1 MIKFRSIVAVA
12 IAFVLIGSSANAALK
27 PAEIPPVFEKLL
39 NSPTLA
45 NPAMIVIDGSTGET
59 IYEKNI
65 NAQRKPASVMKV
77 LTAAMVLQYLDP
89 LKVYTTEI
97 SIAPEA
103 NTIYI
108 KGSLDPWIGT
118 THSVARKM
126 NRASLTHMASNA
138 TNAVRSYNAG
148 ELVDYTVVY
157 SDLYEQDVKNF
168 KKYWADRGFK
178 PVFSAQKT
186 LDLSSVVTVP
196 IAIETSPPV
205 AKILDWMML
214 WSDNELAE
222 RLARLSSKA
231 AGEPF
236 GILGVEKIFRKLLAD
251 LQIDASKLVVKDA
264 SGLSKSNKVT
274 AKMIGELL
282 YKLRKDARFT
292 GLHPVLPVSG
302 VSGTLNDRFIET
314 APSAV
319 GLVRA
324 KTGSLN
330 GTATLAGYV
339 ESSDREY
346 VFVTLADQIPR
357 GYTSLK
363 KARAAIDKILGRIA
377 APNIPAEISP
387 LPQNL

>member
-1 MIKFRSIVAVA
+1 MNKVRSVFALA
-12 IAFVLIGSSANAALK
+12 IAFVLIGSSASATLK
-27 PAEIPPVFEKLL
+27 PTEIPPVFEKLL
-39 NSPTLA
+39 NSPTLS

-89 LKVYTTEI
+89 LKVYTTEVRI
-97 SIAPEA
+97 TPET
-103 NTIYI
+103 NTLYI

-157 SDLYEQDVKNF
+157 SDLFEQDVKNF
-168 KKYWADRGFK
+168 KKYWADHGFK
-178 PVFSAQKT
+178 PIFKAEKA
-186 LDLSSVVTVP
+186 DLLFNETAIPVVT
-196 IAIETSPPV
+196 ETSPPV

-214 WSDNELAE
+214 WSDNQLAE

-236 GILGVEKIFRKLLAD
+236 GILGVEKIFKKLLAD
-251 LQIDASKLVVKDA
+251 LQIDSSKLVVKDA

-282 YKLRKDARFT
+282 YKLRKDPRFA

-302 VSGTLNDRFIET
+302 ISGTLNERFIDT

-387 LPQNL
+387 LPSGI

>member
-1 MIKFRSIVAVA
+1 MIKFKSIAAVA
-12 IAFVLIGSSANAALK
+12 IAFVLIGSSASATLK

-39 NSPTLA
+39 NSPTLS
-45 NPAMIVIDGSTGET
+45 NPAMILIDGSTGET

-65 NAQRKPASVMKV
+65 YAQRKPASVMKV

-89 LKVYTTEI
+89 LKVFTTEVR
-97 SIAPEA
+97 IAPEI

-108 KGSLDPWIGT
+108 SGSLDPWIST
-118 THSVARKM
+118 THTVARKM
-126 NRASLTHMASNA
+126 NRASLTHMASNT

-148 ELVDYTVVY
+148 ELVDYTVKY

-168 KKYWADRGFK
+168 KSYWAKRGFK
-178 PVFSAQKT
+178 PVFKAEKADQMLNET
-186 LDLSSVVTVP
+186 AVPVVT
-196 IAIETSPPV
+196 ETSPPV
-205 AKILDWMML
+205 SKILDWMML
-214 WSDNELAE
+214 WSDNQLAD

-236 GILGVEKIFRKLLAD
+236 GILGVERIFKKLLTE
-251 LQIDASKLVVKDA
+251 LQIDSSKLVVKDA
-264 SGLSKSNKVT
+264 SGLSRSNKVT

-282 YKLRKDARFT
+282 YKLRKDPRFV
-292 GLHPVLPVSG
+292 GLYSVLPVSG
-302 VSGTLNDRFIET
+302 VSGTLNERFIDT
-314 APSAV
+314 APTAV

-346 VFVTLADQIPR
+346 VFVTLADEIPR

-387 LPQNL
+387 IPSGS

>member
-1 MIKFRSIVAVA
+1 MFKFRSIFVGA
-12 IAFVLIGSSANAALK
+12 IALSLVSPTASANLK

-157 SDLYEQDVKNF
+157 SDLYEQDIKNF

-178 PVFSAQKT
+178 PVFNAQKT
-186 LDLSSVVTVP
+186 LDLSSAVTVP

-236 GILGVEKIFRKLLAD
+236 GILGVEKIFRKLLSD

-314 APSAV
+314 APTAV

>member
-1 MIKFRSIVAVA
+1 MFKFRSIFVGA
-12 IAFVLIGSSANAALK
+12 IALSLVSPTASANLK

-89 LKVYTTEI
+89 LKVFTTEI

-157 SDLYEQDVKNF
+157 SDLYEQDIKNF

-178 PVFSAQKT
+178 PVFNAQKT
-186 LDLSSVVTVP
+186 LDLSSAVTVP

-292 GLHPVLPVSG
+292 GLYPVLPVSG

-314 APSAV
+314 APTAV

-387 LPQNL
+387 LPSGI

>member
-168 KKYWADRGFK
+168 KKYWGDRGFK

-292 GLHPVLPVSG
+292 GLYPVLPVSG

-346 VFVTLADQIPR
+346 VFVTLADQIPK

>member
-1 MIKFRSIVAVA
+1 MIKFKSIVAVA

-27 PAEIPPVFEKLL
+27 PTEIPPVFEKLL
-39 NSPTLA
+39 NSPTLS
-45 NPAMIVIDGSTGET
+45 NPAMIVIDGSTGQT

-65 NAQRKPASVMKV
+65 YAQRKPASVLKV

-89 LKVYTTEI
+89 NKVFTTEVR
-97 SIAPEA
+97 IAPDI
-103 NTIYI
+103 NTIYLN
-108 KGSLDPWIGT
+108 GSLDPWIGT
-118 THSVARKM
+118 NHSVARKM
-126 NRASLTHMASNA
+126 KRASLTHMASNA

-148 ELVDYTVVY
+148 ELVDYTVIHNG
-157 SDLYEQDVKNF
+157 LYEQDVKNF
-168 KKYWADRGFK
+168 KSYWAKRGFK
-178 PVFSAQKT
+178 PVFKAEKADQMINET
-186 LDLSSVVTVP
+186 AVSVVT
-196 IAIETSPPV
+196 ETSPPV
-205 AKILDWMML
+205 SKILDWMML
-214 WSDNELAE
+214 WSDNQLAD
-222 RLARLSSKA
+222 RLARLSSQA

-236 GILGVEKIFRKLLAD
+236 GILGVEKIFKSLLTE
-251 LQIDASKLVVKDA
+251 LQIDSSKLVVKDA
-264 SGLSKSNKVT
+264 SGLSRSNKVT

-282 YKLRKDARFT
+282 YKLRKDPRFT
-292 GLHPVLPVSG
+292 GLYPVLPVSG

-314 APSAV
+314 APTAV

-346 VFVTLADQIPR
+346 VFVTLADEIPR

-387 LPQNL
+387 LPTGI

>member
-1 MIKFRSIVAVA
+1 MFKFRSIFVGA
-12 IAFVLIGSSANAALK
+12 IALSLVSPTASANLK

-138 TNAVRSYNAG
+138 TNAVRSYNVD
-148 ELVDYTVVY
+148 ELVDYTVIY
-157 SDLYEQDVKNF
+157 SDLYEQDIKNF

-178 PVFSAQKT
+178 PVFKAQKT

-292 GLHPVLPVSG
+292 GLYPVLPVSG

-314 APSAV
+314 APSAI

>member
-1 MIKFRSIVAVA
+1 MFKFRSVLVAFIVLT
-12 IAFVLIGSSANAALK
+12 FVSSPANANLK
-27 PAEIPPVFEKLL
+27 PTEIPSVFEKLL
-39 NSPTLA
+39 NSPTLS

-59 IYEKNI
+59 IYEKNVY
-65 NAQRKPASVMKV
+65 AQRKPASVMKL

-89 LKVYTTEI
+89 LKVFTTEVR
-97 SIAPEA
+97 IAPEI

-108 KGSLDPWIGT
+108 KGSLDPWVGT

-126 NRASLTHMASNA
+126 SRASLTHMASNA
-138 TNAVRSYNAG
+138 TNAIRSYNAG

-157 SDLYEQDVKNF
+157 SDLFEQDVKNF
-168 KKYWADRGFK
+168 KSYWAKRGFK
-178 PVFSAQKT
+178 PVFKAAKADQMVNET
-186 LDLSSVVTVP
+186 AVLVVT
-196 IAIETSPPV
+196 ETSPTV

-214 WSDNELAE
+214 WSDNQLAE
-222 RLARLSSKA
+222 RLARLSSQA

-236 GILGVEKIFRKLLAD
+236 GILGVERIFKKLLAE
-251 LQIDASKLVVKDA
+251 LQIDSSKLVVKDA

-282 YKLRKDARFT
+282 YKLRKDPRFT

-302 VSGTLNDRFIET
+302 VSGTLNERFIDT
-314 APSAV
+314 APTAV

-387 LPQNL
+387 LPSGI

>member
-1 MIKFRSIVAVA
+1 MNKVRSVFALA
-12 IAFVLIGSSANAALK
+12 IAFVLIGSSASATLK
-27 PAEIPPVFEKLL
+27 PTEIPLVFEKLL
-39 NSPTLA
+39 NSPTLS

-89 LKVYTTEI
+89 LKVYTTEVRI
-97 SIAPEA
+97 TPET
-103 NTIYI
+103 NTLYI

-157 SDLYEQDVKNF
+157 SDLFEQDVKNF
-168 KKYWADRGFK
+168 KKYWADHGFK
-178 PVFSAQKT
+178 PIFKAEKA
-186 LDLSSVVTVP
+186 DLLFNETAIPVVT
-196 IAIETSPPV
+196 ETSPPV

-214 WSDNELAE
+214 WSDNQLAE

-236 GILGVEKIFRKLLAD
+236 GILGVEKIFKKLLAD
-251 LQIDASKLVVKDA
+251 LQIDSSKLVVKDA

-282 YKLRKDARFT
+282 YKLRIDPRFA
-292 GLHPVLPVSG
+292 GLYPVLPVSG
-302 VSGTLNDRFIET
+302 ISGTLNERFIDT

-387 LPQNL
+387 LPSGI

>member
-1 MIKFRSIVAVA
+1 MFKFKSVLVVSIALSLVS
-12 IAFVLIGSSANAALK
+12 SSASANLK
-27 PAEIPPVFEKLL
+27 PTEIPSVFEKLL
-39 NSPTLA
+39 NSPTLS

-65 NAQRKPASVMKV
+65 YAQRKPASVMKV

-89 LKVYTTEI
+89 LKVFTTEVRI
-97 SIAPEA
+97 TPET
-103 NTIYI
+103 NTLYI

-138 TNAVRSYNAG
+138 TNAIRSYNAG
-148 ELVDYTVVY
+148 ELVGYTVIY
-157 SDLYEQDVKNF
+157 SGLYEQDVKNF
-168 KKYWADRGFK
+168 KSYWAKRGFK
-178 PVFSAQKT
+178 PLFKAEKADQM
-186 LDLSSVVTVP
+186 LSETAVPVVT
-196 IAIETSPPV
+196 ETSPPV
-205 AKILDWMML
+205 SKILDWMML
-214 WSDNELAE
+214 WSDNQLAD
-222 RLARLSSKA
+222 RLARLSSQA

-236 GILGVEKIFRKLLAD
+236 GILGVERIFKKLLAE
-251 LQIDASKLVVKDA
+251 LQIDSSKLVVKDA
-264 SGLSKSNKVT
+264 SGLSRSNKVT

-282 YKLRKDARFT
+282 YKLRKDPRFT
-292 GLHPVLPVSG
+292 GLYPVLPVSG
-302 VSGTLNDRFIET
+302 VSGTLNERFIDT
-314 APSAV
+314 APTAI

-363 KARAAIDKILGRIA
+363 RARAAIDKILGRIA

-387 LPQNL
+387 LPSGI

>member
-1 MIKFRSIVAVA
+1 MGA
-12 IAFVLIGSSANAALK
+12 IALSLVSPTASANLK

-89 LKVYTTEI
+89 LKVFTTEI

-157 SDLYEQDVKNF
+157 SDLYEQDIKNF

-178 PVFSAQKT
+178 PVFKAQKT

-292 GLHPVLPVSG
+292 GLYPVLPVSG

>member
-1 MIKFRSIVAVA
+1 MFKFRSVLVASIVLT
-12 IAFVLIGSSANAALK
+12 FVSSPANANLK
-27 PAEIPPVFEKLL
+27 PTEIPSVFEKLL
-39 NSPTLA
+39 NSPTLS

-59 IYEKNI
+59 IYEKNVY
-65 NAQRKPASVMKV
+65 AQRKPASVMKL

-89 LKVYTTEI
+89 LKVFTTEVR
-97 SIAPEA
+97 IAPEI

-108 KGSLDPWIGT
+108 KGSLDPWVGT

-138 TNAVRSYNAG
+138 TNAIRSYNAG
-148 ELVDYTVVY
+148 ELVDYTVIY
-157 SDLYEQDVKNF
+157 SDLFEQDVKNF
-168 KKYWADRGFK
+168 KSYWAKRGFK
-178 PVFSAQKT
+178 PVFKAAKADQMVNET
-186 LDLSSVVTVP
+186 AVLVVT
-196 IAIETSPPV
+196 ETSPTV

-214 WSDNELAE
+214 WSDNQLAE
-222 RLARLSSKA
+222 RLARLSSQA

-236 GILGVEKIFRKLLAD
+236 GILGVERIFKKLLAE
-251 LQIDASKLVVKDA
+251 LQIDSSKLVVKDA

-282 YKLRKDARFT
+282 YKLRKDPRFT

-302 VSGTLNDRFIET
+302 VSGTLNERFIDT
-314 APSAV
+314 APTAV

-387 LPQNL
+387 LPSGI

>member
-1 MIKFRSIVAVA
+1 MFKFKSIFVGA
-12 IAFVLIGSSANAALK
+12 IALSLVSPTASANLK

-89 LKVYTTEI
+89 LKVFTTEI

-178 PVFSAQKT
+178 PVFKAQKT

-292 GLHPVLPVSG
+292 GLYPVLPVSG

-346 VFVTLADQIPR
+346 VFVTLADQIPK

>member
-1 MIKFRSIVAVA
+1 MFKFRSVLVATIVLTLV
-12 IAFVLIGSSANAALK
+12 SSPANANLK
-27 PAEIPPVFEKLL
+27 PTEIPSVFEKLL
-39 NSPTLA
+39 NSPTLS

-59 IYEKNI
+59 IYEKNVY
-65 NAQRKPASVMKV
+65 AQRKPASVMKL

-89 LKVYTTEI
+89 LKVFTTEVR
-97 SIAPEA
+97 IAPEI

-108 KGSLDPWIGT
+108 KGSLDPWVGT

-126 NRASLTHMASNA
+126 SRASLTHMASNT
-138 TNAVRSYNAG
+138 TNAIRSYNAG
-148 ELVDYTVVY
+148 ELVDYTVIY
-157 SDLYEQDVKNF
+157 SDLFEQDVKNF
-168 KKYWADRGFK
+168 KSYWAKRGFK
-178 PVFSAQKT
+178 PVFKAAKADQMVNET
-186 LDLSSVVTVP
+186 AVLVVT
-196 IAIETSPPV
+196 ETSPTV

-214 WSDNELAE
+214 WSDNQLAE
-222 RLARLSSKA
+222 RLARLSSQA

-236 GILGVEKIFRKLLAD
+236 GILGVERIFKKLLAE
-251 LQIDASKLVVKDA
+251 LQIDSSKLVVKDA

-282 YKLRKDARFT
+282 YKLRKDPRFA
-292 GLHPVLPVSG
+292 GLYPVLPVSG
-302 VSGTLNDRFIET
+302 VSGTLNERFIDT
-314 APSAV
+314 APTAV

-387 LPQNL
+387 LPSGI